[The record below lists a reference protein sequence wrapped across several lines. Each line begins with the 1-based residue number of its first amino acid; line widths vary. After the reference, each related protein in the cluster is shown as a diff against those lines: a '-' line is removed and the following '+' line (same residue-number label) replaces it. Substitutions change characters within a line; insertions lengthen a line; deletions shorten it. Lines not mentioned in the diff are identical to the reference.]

1 MKYIAADERSG
12 NGDPG
17 EADLELWI
25 VTDYVEKGTFFS
37 NLVIADH
44 VLLGSLSDYLRV
56 HELSTRELFNIISTM
71 AKGLA
76 FLHSDKNIYDP
87 HRINKPAIAHRDF
100 KSKNVLLKQDSNGL
114 LSAVISDFGL
124 GTVQKLK
131 NPFIFHKLC

>member
-1 MKYIAADERSG
+1 MTPLY
-12 NGDPG
+12 
-17 EADLELWI
+17 
-25 VTDYVEKGTFFS
+25 TF
-37 NLVIADH
+37 
-44 VLLGSLSDYLRV
+44 LGSLSDYLRV

-124 GTVQKLK
+124 GTVQKLTNLFMIHTLCLELFTSYPCNVFLTK
-131 NPFIFHKLC
+131 VQRQIWPWKSRDQINPNGAFWS

>member
-1 MKYIAADERSG
+1 MMIIFRTILPFAGDAPNVLKYIAADERSG

-25 VTDYVEKGTFFS
+25 VTDYVEKGTCFFLF
-37 NLVIADH
+37 LVTLTRF
-44 VLLGSLSDYLRV
+44 LLGSLSDYLRV
-56 HELSTRELFNIISTM
+56 HELSSRELFNIISTM

-100 KSKNVLLKQDSNGL
+100 KSKNE
-114 LSAVISDFGL
+114 
-124 GTVQKLK
+124 
-131 NPFIFHKLC
+131 